1 MGLSSQ
7 SIYFCF
13 SKRFYVTYV
22 GGGVRGGKRTTA
34 TKILVSGLGALAN
47 VQNLSQGLECFSDA
61 VQEMNAT
68 FSLAEFPMM

>member
-1 MGLSSQ
+1 MRWVLVLKALLLFLQEILCNVCG
-7 SIYFCF
+7 
-13 SKRFYVTYV
+13 
-22 GGGVRGGKRTTA
+22 RGEKKRTTA

-68 FSLAEFPMM
+68 FSLAEFPMV